1 VSGRTVLL
9 VEDDA
14 TLARSLAE
22 YLRAEGFGVTQVGSA
37 EEARRVGPQT
47 ADVVVLDWVLPD
59 TPGIDLLREWR
70 QAGVRTPIVLL
81 TARTELVDRVVGLEL
96 GANDYVTKPFEPREL
111 LARLRVQLRQAEA
124 APAEAT
130 LRCGELAL
138 DAARREVTFRG
149 ALLELSRQEYAL
161 LKLLMES
168 PNRVFSREELLNQAW
183 GYESYPTTRTVDTHV
198 LQLRQKTDPALIE
211 TVRGIGYR
219 LRERLTKS

>member
-1 VSGRTVLL
+1 MSGRTVLL

-14 TLARSLAE
+14 TLARSLSE
-22 YLRAEGFGVTQVGSA
+22 YLRAEGFRVTHVGSA
-37 EEARRVGPQT
+37 EEARRHGAQA

-130 LRCGELAL
+130 LRCGELSL

-149 ALLELSRQEYAL
+149 VLLELSRQEYAL
-161 LKLLMES
+161 LKLLMEN

-219 LRERLTKS
+219 LRERLTKT